1 MPSATTPRPIL
12 WMIAA
17 VIGSALMGCAASAD
31 PSDPTAPGDEPS
43 APASSSSDDKA
54 GDDDTKAPAFQ
65 ASFQQGPDGG
75 AATGNDDPTK
85 DPTPAGGANQCIDTD
100 DAGGSETSAEKL
112 PDTDDCDTNYKDV
125 NGVANGGVDQDWYT
139 LAATDMGISFSHPL
153 GCDINADF
161 QDDTA
166 GTELCVFGRCQN
178 STSDAV
184 TGCDQGTPATSDDG
198 MPGCCSAAPGR
209 AVPTWNC
216 DGLNDSMNFFIRVR
230 QIDNGEQ
237 CLPYKLSYKF

>member
-12 WMIAA
+12 WTIAA
-17 VIGSALMGCAASAD
+17 VIGSVLVGCAAKRGPDRPGRRAPPTDHERARASPEQAD
-31 PSDPTAPGDEPS
+31 G
-43 APASSSSDDKA
+43 
-54 GDDDTKAPAFQ
+54 DTKAPAFQ
-65 ASFQQGPDGG
+65 ASFAQDGG
-75 AATGNDDPTK
+75 APASGNDDATK
-85 DPTPAGGANQCIDTD
+85 DPTPAGGANQCIDND
-100 DAGGSETSAEKL
+100 DAGGSETAAEKL

-125 NGVANGGVDQDWYT
+125 SGVANGGVDQDWYT
-139 LAATDMGISFSHPL
+139 LAATDKGISLSHPL

-161 QDDTA
+161 QDETA
-166 GTELCVFGRCQN
+166 GTELCVYMRCKN
-178 STSDAV
+178 STADAV

-216 DGLNDSMNFFIRVR
+216 SGLNDSMNFFIRVR